1 MTTHAFISVV
11 LIISWPSIRS
21 FRWPYHDHPH
31 SRFGDP
37 DYTTILRMT
46 MTIHVFILYSLFSVM
61 CPSYEITTGR
71 AQQPHHNPMITNG
84 QHNGHPRTHGQ
95 KPDGRPSIGQQI
107 HPPVNPNV
115 QQGHPPSPKFS
126 GQQNHPPPVNKDT
139 PYLDSAVN
147 QHPLLASKDTPL
159 VHIISFIIYTFI
171 HDMGDC
177 YNIYHY
183 E

>member
-1 MTTHAFISVV
+1 MTG
-11 LIISWPSIRS
+11 
-21 FRWPYHDHPH
+21 Y
-31 SRFGDP
+31 G
-37 DYTTILRMT
+37 
-46 MTIHVFILYSLFSVM
+46 
-61 CPSYEITTGR
+61 PSYEITTGR

-84 QHNGHPRTHGQ
+84 QHNDHPRANTWP
-95 KPDGRPSIGQQI
+95 KTRWPAINRPTNS
-107 HPPVNPNV
+107 PPVNPNV
-115 QQGHPPSPKFS
+115 QQGHPPFPKFS

-177 YNIYHY
+177 YNIYLSLRVKVCNCPCII
-183 E
+183 